1 MRCRKAK
8 RLIELQLDN
17 ELGTD
22 RALDLHLQ
30 DCAACQAYRED
41 GIRLRQILSAEP
53 QPETPDWIQHRIMDQ
68 ISAHESRRVRFSRAR
83 GFQAIPA
90 LAAVALSLI
99 LGVAIGKTAYPKV
112 NPLPENAA
120 EIYSQQ
126 NSDANGRDV
135 AAFGESTVTA
145 DLF

>member
-1 MRCRKAK
+1 MRCSKAK

-17 ELGTD
+17 ELGKD

-30 DCAACQAYRED
+30 NCAACRAYRED
-41 GIRLRQILSAEP
+41 GIRLRQILNAET
-53 QPETPDWIQHRIMDQ
+53 QPEFPGWLHHRIMDQ
-68 ISAHESRRVRFSRAR
+68 ISAHESRRVHLKRAR
-83 GFQAIPA
+83 GFQTIPA

-99 LGVAIGKTAYPKV
+99 LGVAIGKTAYPNV

-126 NSDANGRDV
+126 NQNTDNRDV

>member
-17 ELGTD
+17 ELGKD

-30 DCAACQAYRED
+30 NCAACRAYRED

-53 QPETPDWIQHRIMDQ
+53 QPETPDWIQQQILDQ
-68 ISAHESRRVRFSRAR
+68 ISARETQRPRFRPAR